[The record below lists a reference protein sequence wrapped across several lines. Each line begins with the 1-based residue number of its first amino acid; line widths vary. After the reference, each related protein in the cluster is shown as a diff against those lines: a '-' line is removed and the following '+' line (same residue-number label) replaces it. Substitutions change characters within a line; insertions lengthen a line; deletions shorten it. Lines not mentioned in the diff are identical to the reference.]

1 MQILD
6 EVFLGNTI
14 RQILI
19 AIAII
24 CLTYVFR
31 RFSSKLLTSVLFK
44 TFNKDSKGYYAEF
57 IRLVVPAIQGLVF
70 TAGCFFAIQVL
81 KIPTAL
87 VIIDDEVI
95 NLDLII
101 NHTLYLILIWRFMV
115 ILYRLTDFFGVIQ
128 SDKAALTESKFDDQL
143 VPFIKDVVKV
153 LVTLFGI
160 LFILGIVFN
169 FNITAILGGLGLG
182 GLAIALAAQDT
193 LGNLFGSFTVFTDK
207 PFMVGDLIDH
217 KGIVGTVEK
226 VGFRSTRIRTL
237 DKSFVTVPNKDLV
250 TNPLT
255 NITESTHR
263 RARFLIG
270 LVYST
275 KPPVMRKIIAE
286 IKELLLDHPET
297 NDSPLVCFFEYGNSS
312 LDILITYL
320 VNTSDFNFFAG
331 VKEEINFRIY
341 EIVTSNG
348 SSFAFPST
356 SIYLENPL
364 PQNEM
369 DIQINE
375 MTLKLKEKEFQST
388 EDKKLEDVSILT
400 KAGEP
405 MEKLKSAEENPS
417 SKENK
422 DNA

>member
-31 RFSSKLLTSVLFK
+31 RFSSKLLTSALFK
-44 TFNKDSKGYYAEF
+44 TFGKDSKGFYAEF

-70 TAGCFFAIQVL
+70 SAGCYFAVQFLNITTKLNLVDD
-81 KIPTAL
+81 KI
-87 VIIDDEVI
+87 I
-95 NLDLII
+95 NLNLVI

-115 ILYRLTDFFGVIQ
+115 ILYRLTDFFSFIQ
-128 SDKAALTESKFDDQL
+128 TEKAALTESKFDDQL
-143 VPFIKDVVKV
+143 VPFVKDVVKV
-153 LVTLFGI
+153 LVTLFGF

-237 DKSFVTVPNKDLV
+237 DKSYVTVPNKDLV

-270 LVYST
+270 VVYST
-275 KPPVMRKIIAE
+275 KPATLKKIVSE
-286 IKELLLDHPET
+286 IKEYLLCHPET
-297 NDSPLVCFFEYGNSS
+297 NDNPLVRFFEYGDSS
-312 LDILITYL
+312 LNILVTYL
-320 VNTSDFNFFAG
+320 VNTADYDFYAA
-331 VKEEINFRIY
+331 VMEEVNYKIY
-341 EIVTSNG
+341 EIVEANG
-348 SSFAFPST
+348 SSFAYPS
-356 SIYLENPL
+356 SSLYLETSL
-364 PQNEM
+364 PQSEM
-369 DIQINE
+369 Q
-375 MTLKLKEKEFQST
+375 LKLQEMQMQLTEREMNSKKEVKST
-388 EDKKLEDVSILT
+388 ESV
-400 KAGEP
+400 
-405 MEKLKSAEENPS
+405 PS
-417 SKENK
+417 SKEKN

>member
-1 MQILD
+1 MQILNQ
-6 EVFLGNTI
+6 VFLGNTI

-31 RFSSKLLTSVLFK
+31 RFSSKLLTSALFK
-44 TFNKDSKGYYAEF
+44 TFGKDSKGFYVEL

-70 TAGCFFAIQVL
+70 TAGVYFAIQFLNIPL
-81 KIPTAL
+81 KF
-87 VIIDDEVI
+87 VIVEEEVI
-95 NLDLII
+95 NLDLIV
-101 NHTLYLILIWRFMV
+101 NHTLYLLLIWRFMV
-115 ILYRLTDFFGVIQ
+115 ILYRLTDFFSFIQ

-153 LVTLFGI
+153 LVTLFGF

-237 DKSFVTVPNKDLV
+237 DKSYVTVPNKDLV

-270 LVYST
+270 VVYST
-275 KPPVMRKIIAE
+275 KPATLKKIVAE
-286 IKELLLDHPET
+286 IREFLLNHPET
-297 NDSPLVCFFEYGNSS
+297 NDSPLVRFFEYGDSS
-312 LDILITYL
+312 LNILVTYL
-320 VNTSDFNFFAG
+320 VNTADYDFYTS
-331 VKEEINFRIY
+331 VMEEVNYKIY
-341 EIVTSNG
+341 EIVEANG
-348 SSFAFPST
+348 SSFAFPS
-356 SIYLENPL
+356 SSLYLETPL
-364 PQNEM
+364 PQSEM
-369 DIQINE
+369 Q
-375 MTLKLKEKEFQST
+375 MKLQDMQLQLTEKEMQ
-388 EDKKLEDVSILT
+388 
-400 KAGEP
+400 
-405 MEKLKSAEENPS
+405 KSAEDKASTEAKS
-417 SKENK
+417 SPKENK
-422 DNA
+422 KDA